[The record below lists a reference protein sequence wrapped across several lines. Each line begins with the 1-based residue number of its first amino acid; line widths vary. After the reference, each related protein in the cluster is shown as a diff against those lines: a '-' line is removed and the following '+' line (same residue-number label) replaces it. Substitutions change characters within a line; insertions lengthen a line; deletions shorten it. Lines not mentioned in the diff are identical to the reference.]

1 MNSQKLALVS
11 AVAAAL
17 VLSACS
23 SSSRVSG
30 TPDKSPLIKAENNVI
45 LPETLESKTF
55 LFDNLENQTQA
66 ELQNYVQR
74 KYAED
79 RVALPGAVEVEDYSV
94 SINQNF
100 YKNKNGGFIE
110 LKSLLGGGNTI
121 SINEDAKLKVGNN
134 RYDATRTT
142 NGIIYQTQYSIV
154 GGLDM
159 TGYSIG
165 GVPNSQGSRLI
176 TSETPHTYR
185 TIEMLMKGFATQKMP
200 LEGRAVYTGSGVDSN
215 GVGSGGW
222 GLTYTVDF
230 DDKSGFGLLKTGV
243 LGGEA
248 TVELL
253 KSHFGNSAK
262 LIHTN
267 RLDNTQIKGFGI
279 SGAAVAKLTGG
290 EEVERLPFPV
300 LPSLGSNSVADA
312 DNAEAI
318 KAWNEAVIAERKANA
333 RSSFYGNGSY
343 DLAFFGPNAEEISG
357 LAKLKYHQS
366 YEGVGYLGE
375 KSIAFGGVRGS
386 VSTATATTS
395 DAAASG
401 ATPANP

>member
-1 MNSQKLALVS
+1 MNSQKLTLVS

-23 SSSRVSG
+23 SSSRVSD
-30 TPDKSPLIKAENNVI
+30 TPDKSPLIKAENNVV

-55 LFDNLENQTQA
+55 LFDDLKNQTQS
-66 ELQNYVQR
+66 ELQNYAQQ
-74 KYAED
+74 KYREY

-94 SINQNF
+94 LINQDY
-100 YKNKNGGFIE
+100 YKNRSGGSIE
-110 LKSLLGGGNTI
+110 LKSLLGGGNII
-121 SINEDAKLKVGNN
+121 SITEDAKLKVGNN
-134 RYDATRTT
+134 RYDVSRTT
-142 NGIIYQTQYSIV
+142 NGTIYQTQYSIV

-159 TGYSIG
+159 TGYNVA

-185 TIEMLMKGFATQKMP
+185 TIEMLMKGSATQKMP
-200 LEGRAVYTGSGVDSN
+200 LEGRAVYTGSGIDSN
-215 GVGSGGW
+215 GAGSGGW

-230 DDKSGFGLLKTGV
+230 DDKSGSGLLKTGV

-300 LPSLGSNSVADA
+300 LPSLGSNSVADSN
-312 DNAEAI
+312 NAEAI
-318 KAWNEAVIAERKANA
+318 KAWNEAVAAENKSNA

-357 LAKLKYHQS
+357 LVRLKYNQS
-366 YEGVGYLGE
+366 YKGVGYLGE
-375 KSIAFGGVRGS
+375 KSIAFGGVRNP
-386 VSTATATTS
+386 VSTATSTTPDDS
-395 DAAASG
+395 TSG